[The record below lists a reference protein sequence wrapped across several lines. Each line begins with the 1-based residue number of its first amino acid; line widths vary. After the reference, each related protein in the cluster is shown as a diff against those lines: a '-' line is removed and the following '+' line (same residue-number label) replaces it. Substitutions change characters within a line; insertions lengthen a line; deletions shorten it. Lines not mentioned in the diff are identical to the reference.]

1 MTEPSIIKNVED
13 PLRLHLSQKYVKCG
27 KKWQSYGQFTK
38 GRLRDSSEY
47 HIGRS
52 RSIGALFEQK
62 RNIIWQ
68 KMAELWLIYQED
80 VVRLRDLNEYTEK

>member
-38 GRLRDSSEY
+38 GRLHDSSEY
-47 HIGRS
+47 NIGRS

-62 RNIIWQ
+62 RNKIWQ
-68 KMAELWLIYQED
+68 KMAQLWLIHQWE
-80 VVRLRDLNEYTEK
+80 VA